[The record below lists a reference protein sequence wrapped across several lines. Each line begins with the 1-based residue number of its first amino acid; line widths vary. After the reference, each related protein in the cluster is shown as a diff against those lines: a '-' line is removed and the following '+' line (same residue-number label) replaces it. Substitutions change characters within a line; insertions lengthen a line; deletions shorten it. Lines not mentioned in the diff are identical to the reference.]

1 MKEKKWWLDFDHET
15 FEKSKNTGEYYG
27 FLNVQVKNDNCSG
40 DSEETV
46 IVFDTDGFGGSH
58 TKVEAKGF
66 PEDYEFTSSKI
77 TLTLYGGMEADAF
90 FTAME
95 NLVAA
100 RKLRKE
106 IGD

>member
-1 MKEKKWWLDFDHET
+1 MKEEKWWLDFDHAT

-40 DSEETV
+40 DNAETV
-46 IVFDTDGFGGSH
+46 IVFDTSGHGG
-58 TKVEAKGF
+58 TEVNVEAKGF
-66 PEDYEFTSSKI
+66 PEDYEFTSGKI
-77 TLTLYGGMEADAF
+77 TLTLYGEFEADAF

-100 RKLRKE
+100 RLLRIE